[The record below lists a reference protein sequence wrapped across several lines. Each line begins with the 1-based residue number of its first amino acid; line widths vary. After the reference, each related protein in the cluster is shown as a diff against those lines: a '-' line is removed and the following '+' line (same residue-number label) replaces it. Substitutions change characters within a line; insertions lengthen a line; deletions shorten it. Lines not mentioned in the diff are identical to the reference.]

1 MMTTAD
7 CERLE
12 KYLKEIRKRKDYET
26 ERVEE
31 KQRPQDTRP
40 KVHKGPHTPDWIDL
54 PDHHF

>member
-12 KYLKEIRKRKDYET
+12 KYLEKIRKRKDYET

-40 KVHKGPHTPDWIDL
+40 KVHTSPHTPD
-54 PDHHF
+54 

>member
-40 KVHKGPHTPDWIDL
+40 IIHKGPHTPD
-54 PDHHF
+54 

>member
-12 KYLKEIRKRKDYET
+12 KYLKKIRKRKDYET
-26 ERVEE
+26 ERMEE

-40 KVHKGPHTPDWIDL
+40 KVHKGLRTPD
-54 PDHHF
+54 

>member
-12 KYLKEIRKRKDYET
+12 KYLKKIRNRKDYET

-31 KQRPQDTRP
+31 KPRPQDTRP
-40 KVHKGPHTPDWIDL
+40 IIHKGPHTPD
-54 PDHHF
+54 

>member
-12 KYLKEIRKRKDYET
+12 KYLEKIRKRKDYET
-26 ERVEE
+26 ERMEE

-40 KVHKGPHTPDWIDL
+40 IIHKGLHTPD
-54 PDHHF
+54 

>member
-12 KYLKEIRKRKDYET
+12 KYLKKIRKRKDYET

-31 KQRPQDTRP
+31 KPRPQDTRTKP
-40 KVHKGPHTPDWIDL
+40 HKGLHTPD
-54 PDHHF
+54 

>member
-12 KYLKEIRKRKDYET
+12 KYLKKIRKRKDYET

-31 KQRPQDTRP
+31 KPRPQGTRTRP
-40 KVHKGPHTPDWIDL
+40 HKGLHTPD
-54 PDHHF
+54 